1 MGEKYNLR
9 RVDENGTNSH
19 FEDIAILCK
28 EAQKRIEELH
38 LDIDQVFSLRL
49 TATLRIYGILENG
62 VFNVLWY
69 DPNHEICPA
78 VKR

>member
-1 MGEKYNLR
+1 MGRNTICVGWTEEWY
-9 RVDENGTNSH
+9 
-19 FEDIAILCK
+19 DIAILCK
-28 EAQKRIEELH
+28 DAQRRIEELH

-49 TATLRIYGILENG
+49 TETLRIYGILENG